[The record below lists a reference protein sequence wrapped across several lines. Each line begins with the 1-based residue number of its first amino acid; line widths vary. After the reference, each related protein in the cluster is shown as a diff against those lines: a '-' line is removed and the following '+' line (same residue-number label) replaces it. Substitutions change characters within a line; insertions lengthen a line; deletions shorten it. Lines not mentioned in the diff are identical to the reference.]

1 MKYTRYYGNMSV
13 GCWQYIISG

>member
-1 MKYTRYYGNMSV
+1 MKYTRYYSNMSV